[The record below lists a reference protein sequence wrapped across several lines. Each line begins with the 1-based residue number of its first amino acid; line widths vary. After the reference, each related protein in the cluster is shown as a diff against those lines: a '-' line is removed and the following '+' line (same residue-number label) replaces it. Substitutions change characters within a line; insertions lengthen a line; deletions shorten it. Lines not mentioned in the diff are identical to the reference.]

1 MYPQYSIY
9 GQNMRGNQDNSNQMR
24 PNVYGRFNPQG
35 NSNQRPNTHE
45 NNYLRNNIQGK
56 NNNYSNLN
64 QNRPYQ
70 NQNFNN
76 PKAYNRGMPNNPL
89 MNHNKKYSDLE
100 IRTNF
105 RSIFNTINDLSKNSS
120 YRNDDNYQLNKI
132 KTEFEKLESF
142 NGNEYSDFIGQLYE
156 VSKDDK
162 VLNLGYDAYKKDPKN
177 GDEELKKIISDF
189 KYDIVLYKNQDNTKE
204 NVQKLKDYIK
214 KKTQKN
220 EININKNNMNNGFNN
235 GKSYNNNNYNGNND
249 NDNDNGF
256 SLLNDND
263 NDNGNSNYNQNNYN
277 YYNNNNNPSYNSIY
291 NQNDK

>member
-1 MYPQYSIY
+1 M
-9 GQNMRGNQDNSNQMR
+9 
-24 PNVYGRFNPQG
+24 
-35 NSNQRPNTHE
+35 
-45 NNYLRNNIQGK
+45 
-56 NNNYSNLN
+56 
-64 QNRPYQ
+64 
-70 NQNFNN
+70 
-76 PKAYNRGMPNNPL
+76 
-89 MNHNKKYSDLE
+89 
-100 IRTNF
+100 
-105 RSIFNTINDLSKNSS
+105 SIFNTINDLSKNSS

-291 NQNDK
+291 NQNKPKYEDPNEINDYSNYNNYENEKKSEPIKVKFMLDGKEIFHEVKSDDSGEVLQLFAMQESDNPRLYTLSGKYLTYKELSSIKVGDLFKDSEPTLNIY